1 MSENAKP
8 LVGIVMGSA
17 NDWDVMVRAH
27 DMLDELGIAHE
38 CRVLSAHRTPD
49 ELVAWLKDVEERGAE
64 VFIAGAGVAAALPG
78 VVAAYSLRPVLG
90 VPVDSGPLR
99 GEDALHAIVQM
110 PPGIPVGTLAI
121 GKAGATNAALLAAAI
136 LANKYPELT
145 GKIASY
151 RKAQA
156 AKVLSA
162 KVPPE
167 V

>member
-64 VFIAGAGVAAALPG
+64 VFIAGAGVAAALATMRVLTAVLFG
-78 VVAAYSLRPVLG
+78 VCGL
-90 VPVDSGPLR
+90 
-99 GEDALHAIVQM
+99 
-110 PPGIPVGTLAI
+110 
-121 GKAGATNAALLAAAI
+121 
-136 LANKYPELT
+136 
-145 GKIASY
+145 
-151 RKAQA
+151 
-156 AKVLSA
+156 
-162 KVPPE
+162 
-167 V
+167 